1 MLFTNGRISVRQ
13 MQALIILWIFSSA
26 LIGMPSASVYNIYSV
41 IIGAAIV
48 LAECIFI
55 CIAEKRLRSSNV
67 IYKAVYIL
75 SGISMIVY
83 SGINIRLLS
92 EAIGLY
98 ILSDTPMWIVSAVFV
113 LAALYSA
120 LLGKQT
126 LGSTSEIM
134 FLIVAVNAAITTVLC
149 MIDAGG
155 GLLSAAFAQPS
166 ENIILNGIKCS
177 CMFGGVQSLF
187 FILPHTDGADR
198 NKKAVY
204 AVIIAEIAVIV
215 FTYISVSKFGL
226 TDTSLRMFPALNIM
240 DTVNLQFIFGDKQ
253 DVFMLR
259 MWIFAVF
266 IAVSFGV
273 YAFGN
278 AISFEKNSSIQTI
291 LGALAA
297 LAVSFVPV
305 NTTET
310 VQLLY
315 TVGEASLIIFGI
327 AVPLISFIFAGK
339 GAEL

>member
-1 MLFTNGRISVRQ
+1 MLFTNGRISIRQ

-98 ILSDTPMWIVSAVFV
+98 ILSDTPMWIVSLVFI

-126 LGSTSEIM
+126 LGRTSEIM

-177 CMFGGVQSLF
+177 CMFGGIQALF

-226 TDTSLRMFPALNIM
+226 TDTSL
-240 DTVNLQFIFGDKQ
+240 
-253 DVFMLR
+253 
-259 MWIFAVF
+259 
-266 IAVSFGV
+266 
-273 YAFGN
+273 
-278 AISFEKNSSIQTI
+278 
-291 LGALAA
+291 
-297 LAVSFVPV
+297 
-305 NTTET
+305 
-310 VQLLY
+310 
-315 TVGEASLIIFGI
+315 
-327 AVPLISFIFAGK
+327 
-339 GAEL
+339 